1 MKSNIDFVRFCETA
15 YQRGDWYILGGF
27 GNVLTASFIE
37 SKARQYIYNAN
48 NKTILTSKIGKIAH
62 DCYGLLKA
70 FVWDN
75 ENGEGHYNINGCADR
90 NEASAYTQAVSKGKL
105 DTIPREKGIAVY
117 KNGHVGFVV
126 DCSAPSYQDW
136 IVIEVYSIP
145 VGMYRRTLKEGGW
158 TDWFKDTYLEYR
170 ATPIE
175 TEGAMTHTIAR
186 GDTLWGLART
196 YVTTVAEIQ
205 RLNPGIDANN
215 LHVGQVVVIREDGN
229 TALQVEVVRL
239 RSELVAAQQ
248 QIATAKQ
255 ERDRARAAASA
266 AISTLEAGIK

>member
-1 MKSNIDFVRFCETA
+1 MKSNLDFVQFCETA
-15 YQRGDWYILGGF
+15 YKRNDQYILGAF
-27 GNVLTASFIE
+27 GNRITESFINQ
-37 SKARQYIYNAN
+37 KCNQYSYNADN
-48 NKTILTSKIGKIAH
+48 RAILMTHIGKVAH

-75 ENGEGHYNINGCADR
+75 QNGEGHYAINGCADR
-90 NEASAYTQAVSKGKL
+90 NEYMAFAKATSKGSIA
-105 DTIPREKGIAVY
+105 TIPRKKGVVVY

-145 VGMYRRTLKEGGW
+145 AGMYRRTLKEGGW

-229 TALQVEVVRL
+229 TALRVEVVRL
-239 RSELVAAQQ
+239 QTELVAAQQ

-266 AISTLEAGIK
+266 AISTLEDGIK